1 MQTIHQICRRPKITN
16 YDSAPGGLTSRQGFY
31 WPRLTLVRIKVRRV
45 SHEPSSHQSFPACV
59 RLVWPGRESPSL
71 SCEYIFLILGH
82 QTPGHGPSVNI
93 RIESERWGLHWG
105 EKTLNGLV
113 KCGILPQL
121 LSALSVC
128 FWNFMLENNQPD
140 STFREGKVEQNA
152 HQLILHSSVSSFS
165 RVVFEK
171 LYSSRWTWTIKGFT
185 CSLYRHQASYMN
197 FIKDLIDFIKA
208 IKIK

>member
-1 MQTIHQICRRPKITN
+1 MTRPLVDWHLGRVFIGRVWPW
-16 YDSAPGGLTSRQGFY
+16 SGLRCAVWAMSHLHT
-31 WPRLTLVRIKVRRV
+31 RV
-45 SHEPSSHQSFPACV
+45 SQPVSAWCDLGGS
-59 RLVWPGRESPSL
+59 LPSL

-165 RVVFEK
+165 SVVFGK

-185 CSLYRHQASYMN
+185 CILYRHHDSLSEFYQGLDWLYQGHKN
-197 FIKDLIDFIKA
+197 
-208 IKIK
+208 